1 MNHSIWASVIE
12 QYYKALSQVREVDGW
27 IGEAVEQ
34 HRKSE
39 VVIVSAA
46 AMVTFMA
53 FTFFV
58 LHTINAVAG
67 SDTNFWSIKV
77 ISNATRPALL
87 GLKQCQK
94 DCGA

>member
-1 MNHSIWASVIE
+1 
-12 QYYKALSQVREVDGW
+12 
-27 IGEAVEQ
+27 
-34 HRKSE
+34 
-39 VVIVSAA
+39 
-46 AMVTFMA
+46 MVTFMA